1 MRKLCNNISN
11 DVLVKDFYNKI
22 VDKRDK
28 RFLLYNGLD
37 FNDEV
42 LAVLPGVSTKD
53 ILLSNFEKLLEINEK
68 IENDYIQVI
77 IKNRIKALY
86 QTEEAYINYYFEKR
100 INNKATVG
108 KIVDEKLKKTINFE
122 INKELCGVFKDKETI
137 LYENNT
143 IHSVIS
149 KFFIEKSNDLKIKS
163 CYYCNIDFVNV
174 YKEAGSEKYHFTLDH
189 VLPKSKY
196 PYFSISLFNLVPS
209 CYTCNSKLK
218 LANEFSISGDLAKI
232 CPSSKGFNFDENA
245 TFTLEFNVKDSDFK
259 NKIEK
264 VQQIED
270 VIIDLKNKY
279 SSIEIKEFIDIFNLQ
294 GRYEYHK
301 NICFDL
307 IEKRK
312 KYPDKEISNIAA
324 LIKRDVLTVKKDI
337 FGSEIFEST
346 NAPFEK
352 YKQDIAEQLGIKTSQ
367 C

>member
-1 MRKLCNNISN
+1 MRKLFNSISH
-11 DVLVKDFYNKI
+11 DVLIKDFYNKI
-22 VDKRDK
+22 VDKRDR
-28 RFLLYNGLD
+28 RFLLYAGLE

-42 LAVLPGVSTKD
+42 LAILPGVS
-53 ILLSNFEKLLEINEK
+53 IEEVLLSNFEKLLEINEK

-77 IKNRIKALY
+77 IKEKVKALY
-86 QTEEAYINYYFEKR
+86 QTEETYIDSYFDNR
-100 INNKATVG
+100 INNKIIISKTT
-108 KIVDEKLKKTINFE
+108 DEKLKKLINSE
-122 INKELCGVFKDKETI
+122 INKELCGVFKNMGTI

-149 KFFIEKSNDLKIKS
+149 KFFIEKSNELKIKS
-163 CYYCNIDFVNV
+163 CYYCNIDFINV
-174 YKEAGSEKYHFTLDH
+174 YKEAGSKKYHFTLDH

-218 LANEFSISGDLAKI
+218 LANEFSINNDLAKI
-232 CPSSKGFNFDENA
+232 CPSSKGFNFDEN
-245 TFTLEFNVKDSDFK
+245 TMFTLEFNVKDPDFK

-264 VQQIED
+264 VHQIED

-279 SSIEIKEFIDIFNLQ
+279 SNNGVKEFIDTFDLQ

-307 IEKRK
+307 IDKRK
-312 KYPDKEISNIAA
+312 KYPDKEISNIAK
-324 LIKRDVLTVKKDI
+324 LIKRDILTVKKDI
-337 FGSEIFEST
+337 FSAEIFEST

-352 YKQDIAEQLGIKTSQ
+352 YKQDIAEQLGII
-367 C
+367 

>member
-1 MRKLCNNISN
+1 MRKLCNSISH
-11 DVLVKDFYNKI
+11 DILVKDFYNKI
-22 VDKRDK
+22 VHKRDK
-28 RFLLYNGLD
+28 RFLLYNGLE

-42 LAVLPGVSTKD
+42 LSILPGVS
-53 ILLSNFEKLLEINEK
+53 IEEVLLSNFERLLEINEK

-77 IKNRIKALY
+77 VKEKVKALY
-86 QTEEAYINYYFEKR
+86 QTEETYIDSYFDNR
-100 INNKATVG
+100 INNKI
-108 KIVDEKLKKTINFE
+108 IVCKTTDEKLKKIINSE
-122 INKELCGVFKDKETI
+122 INKELCGVFKNMRTI

-149 KFFIEKSNDLKIKS
+149 KFFIEKSNELQIKS

-174 YKEAGSEKYHFTLDH
+174 YKEAGNKKYHFTLDH

-218 LANEFSISGDLAKI
+218 LANEFSINNDLAKI
-232 CPSSKGFNFDENA
+232 CPSSEGFNFDENT
-245 TFTLEFNVKDSDFK
+245 TFTLEFNINDSNFK
-259 NKIEK
+259 SKIEK
-264 VQQIED
+264 IQQIED

-279 SSIEIKEFIDIFNLQ
+279 SNNGVKEFIDIFDLQ

-307 IEKRK
+307 IDKRK
-312 KYPDKEISNIAA
+312 KYPDKEISNIAT
-324 LIKRDVLTVKKDI
+324 LIKRDVFTVKKDI
-337 FGSEIFEST
+337 FGLEIFEST

-352 YKQDIAEQLGIKTSQ
+352 YKQDIAEQLGIV
-367 C
+367 

>member
-1 MRKLCNNISN
+1 MRKLCNNISHA
-11 DVLVKDFYNKI
+11 VLVKDFYNKI
-22 VDKRDK
+22 VRKRDK
-28 RFLLYNGLD
+28 RFLLYNGLE
-37 FNDEV
+37 FNDDV
-42 LAVLPGVSTKD
+42 LAILPGVCVEEV
-53 ILLSNFEKLLEINEK
+53 LLSNFEKLLEINEK

-77 IKNRIKALY
+77 VKDKIKTLFRTEEPYVERYFENRI
-86 QTEEAYINYYFEKR
+86 
-100 INNKATVG
+100 NKIEVG
-108 KIVDEKLKKTINFE
+108 KTTDELLKKTINSE
-122 INKELCGVFKDKETI
+122 INKELCRVFKGIDKI

-149 KFFIEKSNDLKIKS
+149 EFFIEKSNVLQIKS

-174 YKEAGSEKYHFTLDH
+174 YKEAKNNKYHFTLDH

-218 LANEFSISGDLAKI
+218 LANEFSISDDLAKI
-232 CPSSKGFNFDENA
+232 CPSSEGFNLHENA

-270 VIIDLKNKY
+270 VIIDLKNKH
-279 SSIEIKEFIDIFNLQ
+279 SNNGVKEFIDIFNLQ

-307 IEKRK
+307 IDKRK
-312 KYPDKEISNIAA
+312 KYPDKEISDIAS
-324 LIKRDVLTVKKDI
+324 LIKRDILTVKRDI
-337 FGSEIFEST
+337 FGTEIFECT